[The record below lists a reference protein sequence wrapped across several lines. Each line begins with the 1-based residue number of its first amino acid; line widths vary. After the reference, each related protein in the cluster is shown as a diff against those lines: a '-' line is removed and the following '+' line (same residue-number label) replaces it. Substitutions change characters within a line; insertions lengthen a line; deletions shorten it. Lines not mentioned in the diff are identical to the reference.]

1 MCVCEREREG
11 GRMRGMGSIHHYH
24 ITTPPSYRCTYR
36 HTSTNIFTPHCSM
49 CEALWN
55 RKTFQQTR
63 LFAVKGSKE
72 PPEKERRKKRRSQL
86 HWCVCT
92 DSLNVNDAFF
102 YLLFFWH
109 TKKGI
114 NSSPVCF
121 LGFPKHFLC
130 IIHTGPS
137 ASRISCLSWTQ
148 DKSTHCR
155 AHSTQT
161 FQNMCWRVMPAGF
174 RSKLH
179 VMHPHTQSKGR
190 SNRSFP

>member
-1 MCVCEREREG
+1 M
-11 GRMRGMGSIHHYH
+11 M
-24 ITTPPSYRCTYR
+24 
-36 HTSTNIFTPHCSM
+36 
-49 CEALWN
+49 L
-55 RKTFQQTR
+55 
-63 LFAVKGSKE
+63 
-72 PPEKERRKKRRSQL
+72 
-86 HWCVCT
+86 
-92 DSLNVNDAFF
+92 FF
-102 YLLFFWH
+102 YLSFFWH

-179 VMHPHTQSKGR
+179 VMHPHTQSKGL
-190 SNRSFP
+190 SERSFSLTFLLANGKRLWKFVVVVELSLAVLKRQVLGSHLPVVCIYCLLGLTSIATSYGWLGTGGSGIGVPMSYRLLSTLSPPEWLH